1 MNVIGIDVSKAKL
14 DMAWLKDVENQKTKN
29 KVFGNQIKAF
39 PQLIEWVEK
48 NTSEEISNT
57 LFVMEAT
64 GVYHEA
70 VAYYLF
76 DAGAQVAVV
85 NPAQIHHYGKAL
97 AVRTKND
104 KKDSVVLA
112 RFGATQSPALWKPE
126 PQDIRLLKALLARL
140 DAVSKDV
147 IRESNRQEKAQ
158 VSDVS
163 PVVNESIET
172 MMTHLNAEKQRLEK
186 LIDHHID
193 GNPDLKKDA
202 ELLKSIPG
210 VGDVVMRYMM
220 MTYRSRNFRKA
231 SQMAAYLGLV
241 PVERQSGSSLHGRS
255 HLSKAGSGLIRS
267 KLYMPAIVC
276 AHHNP
281 QAKALYER
289 LLAKGKSKMSALG
302 AVMRKIVQVCF
313 GVLKHQQVYSP
324 QAA

>member
-14 DMAWLKDVENQKTKN
+14 DMAWLKDVESQKTKN
-29 KVFGNQIKAF
+29 KVFGNQIKTF

-48 NTSEEISNT
+48 NTGEEISNT

-76 DAGAQVAVV
+76 DAGAKVAVV

-97 AVRTKND
+97 AIRTKND

-112 RFGATQSPALWKPE
+112 RFGATQSPALWQPE
-126 PQDIRLLKALLARL
+126 PQEIRLLKALLVRL

-163 PVVNESIET
+163 PMVSESIET
-172 MMTHLNAEKQRLEK
+172 MLTHLNMEKQRLEK
-186 LIDHHID
+186 LINDHID
-193 GNPDLKKDA
+193 GNPNLKKDA

-220 MTYRSRNFRKA
+220 TTYRSRTFRKA

-241 PVERQSGSSLHGRS
+241 PVERQSGSSLHGRP
-255 HLSKAGSGLIRS
+255 HLSKAGNGLIRS

-276 AHHNP
+276 SQHNP

-302 AVMRKIVQVCF
+302 AVMRKLVQVCF
-313 GVLKHQQVYSP
+313 GVLKNQQVYSS